1 MFNNSSSPQRYPWN
15 TYGSSPNSDHSYRGR
30 FNSHHRSPITS
41 TPPFGGERF
50 PQSPQDFLPHWSPP
64 VCYPS
69 CYISSPSARYGT
81 PNFNQPYC
89 HRAFDSTV
97 NSCGASRSPYASNY
111 NSPMNV
117 HSTSICSSFLVTS
130 PDNLS
135 WNCDTHCN
143 SSTFD
148 TSLSSPG
155 NSCRKVN
162 ENNRSVKNWIASSL
176 SNPWE
181 GMKPIRTPQS
191 GCLVDKP
198 PAQRHTVLF
207 APHERRRKLDIDD
220 DEAVT
225 VSPTK
230 QLQRVCSD

>member
-1 MFNNSSSPQRYPWN
+1 MCYQSRYVNSP
-15 TYGSSPNSDHSYRGR
+15 
-30 FNSHHRSPITS
+30 
-41 TPPFGGERF
+41 
-50 PQSPQDFLPHWSPP
+50 
-64 VCYPS
+64 
-69 CYISSPSARYGT
+69 ARYGT
-81 PNFNQPYC
+81 PNFNQSS
-89 HRAFDSTV
+89 HHQVFDSAV
-97 NSCGASRSPYASNY
+97 NSYGASRSPCASNY

-117 HSTSICSSFLVTS
+117 HSTCSSFFVT
-130 PDNLS
+130 PQDNLS
-135 WNCDTHCN
+135 WNCDTHYN

-148 TSLSSPG
+148 ISLSSPR
-155 NSCRKVN
+155 NSGRRVID
-162 ENNRSVKNWIASSL
+162 NNRSVKNWIASSL

-191 GCLVDKP
+191 GYLVDKP

-225 VSPTK
+225 ISPTK